1 MQPAIEADKG
11 TNFMKPLE
19 GITILEFSTMITAA
33 LASMMLAEQ
42 GARVIK
48 IEPKEMGDPM
58 RYIGARKGDISSLF
72 AGCNRGKESLAI
84 DLKSASGQAVIR
96 DMIPQADVVIHNFR
110 PGTMEAMG
118 LGNDALMAMNPRLI
132 YTAISGFGTEG
143 PLRRAPAYD
152 PIIQAHSG
160 MAATQGTDE
169 APTFIR
175 SLLCDKITAYTA
187 SQAVTSALFARER
200 SGEGQLIDLS
210 MLDAGLFFIFPDGFQ
225 NHALLGEDV
234 TPGGLLIDILY
245 DLTLTKDGGITVAAA
260 NQEMQGRML
269 NAIGLLHLLEDER
282 FNSMKKLIE
291 NLATFRELIAE
302 KCLQYTSDE
311 LLALL
316 RDAEVPCAKCLTR
329 DETLAQAQLEA
340 NDSIDTVNHPHLGKL
355 RIVKAPPRFGG
366 KRLEPSRPVPAH
378 GEHSAEVLSSF
389 NLSGGRINELK
400 ASGVL
405 G

>member
-1 MQPAIEADKG
+1 
-11 TNFMKPLE
+11 MKPLE

-48 IEPKEMGDPM
+48 VEPLEMGDPM

-84 DLKSASGQAVIR
+84 DLKSQAGQAVIR
-96 DMIPQADVVIHNFR
+96 DMIPEVDVVIHNFR
-110 PGTMEAMG
+110 PGTMETMN
-118 LGNDALMAMNPRLI
+118 LGSEDLMSLNPRLI

-160 MAATQGTDE
+160 MAATQGSDE
-169 APTFIR
+169 SPTFIR

-187 SQAVTSALFARER
+187 SQAVTSGLFARER
-200 SGEGQLIDLS
+200 SGKGQLIDLS
-210 MLDAGLFFIFPDGFQ
+210 MLDAGLFFMFPDGFQ
-225 NHALLGEDV
+225 NHALLDEDAI
-234 TPGGLLIDILY
+234 PGGLLIDILY

-269 NAIGLLHLLEDER
+269 SAIGLLHLLEDER
-282 FNSMKKLIE
+282 FNSMKKLLE
-291 NLATFRELIAE
+291 NLMVFRELIAD

-316 RDAEVPCAKCLTR
+316 RAAEVPCAKCLSR
-329 DETLAQAQLEA
+329 DEVLSQEQLQA
-340 NDSIDTVNHPHLGKL
+340 NDSIETVDHPHLGKL

-366 KRLEPSRPVPAH
+366 KRLEPARPVPTH
-378 GEHSAEVLSSF
+378 GEHSETVMASF
-389 NLSGGRINELK
+389 NISDARIEALK
-400 ASGVL
+400 QAGTVS
-405 G
+405 

>member
-1 MQPAIEADKG
+1 
-11 TNFMKPLE
+11 MKPLE
-19 GITILEFSTMITAA
+19 GITIIEFSTMITAA

-48 IEPKEMGDPM
+48 VEPVEMGDPM

-84 DLKSASGQAVIR
+84 DLKSPSGQAVIR
-96 DMIPQADVVIHNFR
+96 DMIPEVDVVIHNFR
-110 PGTMEAMG
+110 PGTMETMN
-118 LGNDALMAMNPRLI
+118 LGSEDLMSLNPRLI
-132 YTAISGFGTEG
+132 YAAISGFGTEG

-160 MAATQGTDE
+160 MAATQGSDE
-169 APTFIR
+169 SPTFIR

-187 SQAVTSALFARER
+187 SQAVTSGLFARER
-200 SGEGQLIDLS
+200 SGKGQLIDLS
-210 MLDAGLFFIFPDGFQ
+210 MLDAGLFFMFPDGFQ
-225 NHALLGEDV
+225 NHALLDEDAIS
-234 TPGGLLIDILY
+234 GGLLIDILY

-269 NAIGLLHLLEDER
+269 SAIGLLHLLDDER

-291 NLATFRELIAE
+291 NLLVFRELIAD

-316 RDAEVPCAKCLTR
+316 RGAEVPCAKCLSR
-329 DETLAQAQLEA
+329 DEVLSQEQLQA
-340 NDSIDTVNHPHLGKL
+340 NDSIETVDHPHLGKL

-366 KRLEPSRPVPAH
+366 KRLEPARPVPAH
-378 GEHSAEVLSSF
+378 GEHSETVMTSF
-389 NLSGGRINELK
+389 NISGARIEALK
-400 ASGVL
+400 QAGTVS
-405 G
+405 